1 MRVLFTSGVM
11 TMSES
16 IEEDVFHQFHD
27 VRRRIEKLT
36 RDPWITAKTACNLR
50 ALARD
55 LDEAWAVFQRCER
68 TDNGPTRADI
78 AGEVRHDVG

>member
-1 MRVLFTSGVM
+1 M

-68 TDNGPTRADI
+68 TDNGPTPADI
-78 AGEVRHDVG
+78 AKFVDLLAGEVQNDVG